1 MVQKR
6 LTKRQMKEDPLLTWT
21 VRIETYLEE
30 NLKRIAIVVGA
41 VALAVALVFVWRG
54 MSRGAESEASAQL
67 AEAQFQLWSGN
78 PTQAAESAKRV
89 IDQHGG
95 TRSGRQ
101 AHLVRGDALLATGD
115 PQGAMAEYKIFLDH
129 VGGNRELGQVGRRG
143 LAVAAENAKQYADA
157 AAAYEELARE
167 EERLLPER
175 KKAPQMSATLRPEAA
190 VIQDLLA
197 AARCFGQAGEAAK
210 ARALYE
216 EITARYGAEPQAAD
230 AKLRLAEIA
239 AQAAAPAP

>member
-6 LTKRQMKEDPLLTWT
+6 LTKRQIKEDPLLTWT

-41 VALAVALVFVWRG
+41 IAVAVALIFVWRG
-54 MSRGAESEASAQL
+54 ARRDAEGDASAKL

-78 PTQAAESAKRV
+78 PTQAVETAKQV

-95 TRSGRQ
+95 TRSGRH

-115 PQGAMAEYKIFLDH
+115 PQGAMAEYRSYLEH
-129 VGGNRELGQVGRRG
+129 VRGDRDLSRLGRRG
-143 LAVAAENAKQYADA
+143 LGVAAEDAKQYAEA

-175 KKAPQMSATLRPEAA
+175 KKAPQTTTVVKPEAMI
-190 VIQDLLA
+190 IQDLLA
-197 AARCFGQAGEAAK
+197 AARCQAQAGEAAK
-210 ARALYE
+210 ATALYE

-230 AKLRLAEIA
+230 AKLRLAELA
-239 AQAAAPAP
+239 AHAAAPAP

>member
-6 LTKRQMKEDPLLTWT
+6 LTKRQIKEDPLLTWT

-41 VALAVALVFVWRG
+41 VAIAVALIFVWRG
-54 MSRGAESEASAQL
+54 VRRGAESEASAQL

-78 PTQAAESAKRV
+78 PTQAVEGAKQV

-101 AHLVRGDALLATGD
+101 AHLVLGDALLATGD
-115 PQGAMAEYKIFLDH
+115 PQGAMAEYKSFLDH
-129 VGGNRELGQVGRRG
+129 ARGHRDMSRVARRG
-143 LAVAAENAKQYADA
+143 LAVAAENAKQYAEA

-167 EERLLPER
+167 EERLIPER
-175 KKAPQMSATLRPEAA
+175 KTAPPMSGAVKPEVA
-190 VIQDLLA
+190 VLQDLLA
-197 AARCFGQAGEAAK
+197 AARCLTQAGDAAK
-210 ARALYE
+210 ASGIYE
-216 EITARYGAEPQAAD
+216 EIATKYGAEPQAAD
-230 AKLRLAEIA
+230 AKLRLAELA